1 MQILNGS
8 LTAALMTLN
17 TDIIQS
23 PTLYNEGEPEVL
35 AAAVY
40 LLSATVNE
48 LGNQTVEPVISQVC
62 VWG

>member
-1 MQILNGS
+1 MN
-8 LTAALMTLN
+8 LN

-23 PTLYNEGEPEVL
+23 PTIYNERELEVL
-35 AAAVY
+35 ETSAYSY

-62 VWG
+62 VWV